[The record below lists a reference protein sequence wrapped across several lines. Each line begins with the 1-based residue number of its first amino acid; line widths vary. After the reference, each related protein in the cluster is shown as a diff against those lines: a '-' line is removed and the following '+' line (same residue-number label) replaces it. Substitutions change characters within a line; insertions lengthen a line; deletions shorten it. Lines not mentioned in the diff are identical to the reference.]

1 VVIKIDF
8 NNLKVNFKY
17 QVISDYAG
25 KCTIAYFINESLIGI
40 FATTID
46 IWDRLIEKLSNNEN

>member
-1 VVIKIDF
+1 MDF

-17 QVISDYAG
+17 HVISDYSG
-25 KCTIAYFINESLIGI
+25 KCTIAYFINKSLAGI

-46 IWDRLIEKLSNNEN
+46 IWDKLVEELSNNEN

>member
-1 VVIKIDF
+1 MDF

-25 KCTIAYFINESLIGI
+25 KCTVAYFINKSLVGI

-46 IWDRLIEKLSNNEN
+46 IWDKLAEGLSNNEN